1 MWSFLFPFFPFKT
14 KTHKYYK
21 KQTKTRQVRFPSWT
35 FSLDVPTSRSV
46 ARTALWS
53 CFITRLNK
61 ANSSY
66 WLSKRRSWRRE
77 RVIAGSPPAVLLD
90 WAGWTWRRKTNKQPR
105 DQQNIP
111 ASLNKWEPDIKSRHL
126 LANVGWVLKWTHQPR
141 RLWHLC
147 WRRGVCVPAALSR
160 TSDLLGLN
168 SDQLAEVLTHR
179 SMILRGEEIS
189 TPLTV
194 EQVRKLQSPWQP
206 LIVSHNREHFH
217 SDYFLAKT
225 WLELVKTFLETR

>member
-66 WLSKRRSWRRE
+66 WLLKRRSWRRE

-111 ASLNKWEPDIKSRHL
+111 ASLKKWEPDIKSRHL

-141 RLWHLC
+141 RLWHLLTTRC
-147 WRRGVCVPAALSR
+147 LCSCSSQPDVWPPGAELGSAGRGPDPPVHDPQGRGDLHAAHCG
-160 TSDLLGLN
+160 TG
-168 SDQLAEVLTHR
+168 
-179 SMILRGEEIS
+179 
-189 TPLTV
+189 P
-194 EQVRKLQSPWQP
+194 
-206 LIVSHNREHFH
+206 
-217 SDYFLAKT
+217 
-225 WLELVKTFLETR
+225 

>member
-14 KTHKYYK
+14 KTHKYCK

-66 WLSKRRSWRRE
+66 WLLKRRSWRRE

-111 ASLNKWEPDIKSRHL
+111 ASLNKWEPDIKNRHL
-126 LANVGWVLKWTHQPR
+126 LANVGWVLKWTHQTSLTSADDEVFVFLQLSAGRLTSWGWTRISWPRSWPTGPWSSGARRSPR
-141 RLWHLC
+141 RSLWN
-147 WRRGVCVPAALSR
+147 RSV
-160 TSDLLGLN
+160 N
-168 SDQLAEVLTHR
+168 S
-179 SMILRGEEIS
+179 
-189 TPLTV
+189 
-194 EQVRKLQSPWQP
+194 
-206 LIVSHNREHFH
+206 SHHDN
-217 SDYFLAKT
+217 L
-225 WLELVKTFLETR
+225 